1 MLEQL
6 SSMAQTAGYTC
17 VVVAAVYAVSKD
29 RIANDL
35 VPKLTAYFE
44 TKAEALATANNQN
57 AASQA
62 LETHLVELAESRA
75 QAATR
80 PVEIRMTA
88 IESQQKEMSDRI
100 EQSRRETRED
110 FQRLFKQIGDLSTS
124 VAKATA
130 IRATESEA

>member
-1 MLEQL
+1 
-6 SSMAQTAGYTC
+6 
-17 VVVAAVYAVSKD
+17 
-29 RIANDL
+29 
-35 VPKLTAYFE
+35 
-44 TKAEALATANNQN
+44 
-57 AASQA
+57 
-62 LETHLVELAESRA
+62 
-75 QAATR
+75 
-80 PVEIRMTA
+80 MTA